1 MKVIQKSGAWLW
13 ALLAALLLTV
23 LLTATAFAGD
33 NDFRCWTVDARQWTN
48 QGYQSEK
55 DGVWYLFLPQD
66 ESPADTVLS
75 FSGRVTAASA
85 GALDREGGTLTG
97 AFADRDRVTLTL
109 EGGRTETV
117 CLRQSSLPSLRL
129 ILNGTTLDQ
138 IHQDKDVK
146 YPGNDLVLTDGD
158 DVLTGAVEIKGRGN
172 STWREYAKKPYQIKF
187 SKKTSV
193 LGMPAAKKWI
203 LLANASDDS
212 MIRTRLVYDAAEQM
226 DFPFVTEY
234 QYVDLWIDGQYLGV
248 YLLGEKAEIGKGR
261 LNLQDPAGAMFEL
274 DNGFATDEDHYFFE
288 GRLNSYFALKEIVE
302 EDDEH
307 IQQAMTNFQTAMTR
321 LTTAL
326 TSQGWENLSLSQL
339 NEMIDVD
346 SLARYYLM
354 NEYVLNGESFFTSFF
369 WYQDGASDVLHVGPL
384 WDFDTCMGNKNEKVT
399 DYNASSTSVLMKKM
413 LNIPAFYQ
421 RVQELYARY
430 KPLLT
435 GMAGQ
440 VDGLRDEIGVSAD
453 LNYLRWSTLGTANP
467 KPGGTPFAPTY
478 DEALSRVRTWLTGR
492 AGAFTPTVRPQQLGY
507 YFNASRTVM
516 YLTYSAPS
524 QTSLRFAVWG
534 QQDGQNDLH
543 WYQAKQQNGRWVA
556 EVPLINHQE
565 TGTYMV
571 HVYNQ
576 NGLPQGLLDHGTV
589 VVDNLV
595 QPEKPALKAALSA
608 DGRYLNLTLTGGSDL
623 TRVWFP
629 TWSQK
634 NGQDDLQWYE
644 AKKQA
649 DGSWTYSVALSRHN
663 TTGTYFIHAY
673 GNNKKNLVAHTTA
686 YVEKIPG
693 PEMKAALSADGRYL
707 DVTLTGRSDLS
718 QVWFPTWSQVNG
730 QDDLRWH
737 EAARQADGSW
747 TCRIALSDHSGTGV
761 YFIHAYGN
769 TKKNLV
775 AHTTVTVPQASQPE
789 QPPQPVRSGMQA
801 VLSADGRYLDVTLA
815 GRSDLTKVWFPTW
828 SAVNG
833 QDDLRWYEATKQPD
847 GSWTCRVPLANH
859 KSAGGFFLHAYGN
872 NKKNLVAHTTA
883 YVEKIPGPEMKAALS
898 ADGRYLDVTLT
909 GRSDLSQVWFPTWSQ
924 VNGQDDLRWH
934 EAARQ
939 ADGSWTCRIALSDHS
954 GTGVYF
960 IHAYGNT
967 KKNLVAHTTV
977 TVPQASQPEQPP
989 QPVRSGMQAVLSADG
1004 RYLDVTL
1011 AGRSDLTKVW
1021 FPTWSAVNG
1030 QDDLR
1035 WYEATKQPDGSWTCR
1050 VPLANHKSAGGFF
1063 LHAYGNNK
1071 KNLVAHTTASVS
1083 QVVSP
1088 QVWTRLH
1095 DGGRYMTVTL
1105 TGRSDLT
1112 KVWFPTW
1119 GAANG
1124 QDDLQWYQAVRQSN
1138 GDWSYTVNLSQHR
1151 DKGTYFIH
1159 VYGNTRQN
1167 LVAHT
1172 TAYVS

>member
-1 MKVIQKSGAWLW
+1 
-13 ALLAALLLTV
+13 
-23 LLTATAFAGD
+23 
-33 NDFRCWTVDARQWTN
+33 
-48 QGYQSEK
+48 
-55 DGVWYLFLPQD
+55 
-66 ESPADTVLS
+66 
-75 FSGRVTAASA
+75 
-85 GALDREGGTLTG
+85 
-97 AFADRDRVTLTL
+97 
-109 EGGRTETV
+109 
-117 CLRQSSLPSLRL
+117 
-129 ILNGTTLDQ
+129 
-138 IHQDKDVK
+138 
-146 YPGNDLVLTDGD
+146 
-158 DVLTGAVEIKGRGN
+158 
-172 STWREYAKKPYQIKF
+172 
-187 SKKTSV
+187 
-193 LGMPAAKKWI
+193 
-203 LLANASDDS
+203 
-212 MIRTRLVYDAAEQM
+212 
-226 DFPFVTEY
+226 
-234 QYVDLWIDGQYLGV
+234 
-248 YLLGEKAEIGKGR
+248 
-261 LNLQDPAGAMFEL
+261 
-274 DNGFATDEDHYFFE
+274 
-288 GRLNSYFALKEIVE
+288 
-302 EDDEH
+302 
-307 IQQAMTNFQTAMTR
+307 
-321 LTTAL
+321 
-326 TSQGWENLSLSQL
+326 
-339 NEMIDVD
+339 
-346 SLARYYLM
+346 M

-883 YVEKIPGPEMKAALS
+883 
-898 ADGRYLDVTLT
+898 
-909 GRSDLSQVWFPTWSQ
+909 
-924 VNGQDDLRWH
+924 
-934 EAARQ
+934 
-939 ADGSWTCRIALSDHS
+939 
-954 GTGVYF
+954 
-960 IHAYGNT
+960 
-967 KKNLVAHTTV
+967 
-977 TVPQASQPEQPP
+977 
-989 QPVRSGMQAVLSADG
+989 
-1004 RYLDVTL
+1004 
-1011 AGRSDLTKVW
+1011 
-1021 FPTWSAVNG
+1021 
-1030 QDDLR
+1030 
-1035 WYEATKQPDGSWTCR
+1035 
-1050 VPLANHKSAGGFF
+1050 
-1063 LHAYGNNK
+1063 
-1071 KNLVAHTTASVS
+1071 SVS

>member
-1 MKVIQKSGAWLW
+1 MKAIQKSGAWLW
-13 ALLAALLLTV
+13 ALLAALLLPV

-85 GALDREGGTLTG
+85 GTLTG

-129 ILNGTTLDQ
+129 TLNGTTLDQ

-302 EDDEH
+302 EDDGH

-430 KPLLT
+430 KPVLT

-453 LNYLRWSTLGTANP
+453 LNYLRWSTLGAANP

-492 AGAFTPTVRPQQLGY
+492 ANAFTPTVRPQQLGY

-623 TRVWFP
+623 TQVWFP
-629 TWSQK
+629 TWSEK

-673 GNNKKNLVAHTTA
+673 GNNKKNLVAHATA

-707 DVTLTGRSDLS
+707 DVTLTGRSDLT
-718 QVWFPTWSQVNG
+718 QVWFPTWSQDNG

-737 EAARQADGSW
+737 EAARQTDGSW

-775 AHTTVTVPQASQPE
+775 AHTTVTVPQASQPS
-789 QPPQPVRSGMQA
+789 QP
-801 VLSADGRYLDVTLA
+801 
-815 GRSDLTKVWFPTW
+815 
-828 SAVNG
+828 
-833 QDDLRWYEATKQPD
+833 
-847 GSWTCRVPLANH
+847 
-859 KSAGGFFLHAYGN
+859 
-872 NKKNLVAHTTA
+872 
-883 YVEKIPGPEMKAALS
+883 
-898 ADGRYLDVTLT
+898 
-909 GRSDLSQVWFPTWSQ
+909 
-924 VNGQDDLRWH
+924 
-934 EAARQ
+934 
-939 ADGSWTCRIALSDHS
+939 
-954 GTGVYF
+954 
-960 IHAYGNT
+960 
-967 KKNLVAHTTV
+967 
-977 TVPQASQPEQPP
+977 SQPEQPP

-1151 DKGTYFIH
+1151 EKGTYFIH

>member
-48 QGYQSEK
+48 QGCRSEQ

-66 ESPADTVLS
+66 ESLADTVLS

-129 ILNGTTLDQ
+129 TLNGTTLDQ

-302 EDDEH
+302 EDDGH

-430 KPLLT
+430 KPVLT

-453 LNYLRWSTLGTANP
+453 LNYLRWSTLGAANP

-478 DEALSRVRTWLTGR
+478 DEAISRVRTWLTGR
-492 AGAFTPTVRPQQLGY
+492 ANAFTPTVRPQQLGY

-534 QQDGQNDLH
+534 EQDGQNDLH

-623 TRVWFP
+623 TQVWFP
-629 TWSQK
+629 TWSEK

-673 GNNKKNLVAHTTA
+673 GNNKKNLVTHTTA

-693 PEMKAALSADGRYL
+693 PEMRAALSADGRYL
-707 DVTLTGRSDLS
+707 DVTLTGRGDLT

-737 EAARQADGSW
+737 EAARQTDGSW

-761 YFIHAYGN
+761 YFIHAYSSDSGQNRLIGN
-769 TKKNLV
+769 TTAQVAKLPAPDTVTAQVSDNCRTMSIRLDTARSYSGIRFAVWSSAGGQDDLVWYTAKNGGSGSWTYDVDLARHNTTGTYFIHVYAGNKLVAHTTAQVKSLPAPAPGVKPGLTAAVSADNAAMELALTTTAKYGKVRFAVWSNANGQDDLVWYDGRLTGSTWSAGVKLLNHKTLGGYFIHVYADGKLVAHTTANVYGMPPQQSAQAIVTGDFAWMKLRLYSATGYSSIRFAVWSSAGGQDDLVWYKGENIGGAWVAAADLTRHNTTGTYFIHIYSGNKLV
-775 AHTTVTVPQASQPE
+775 AHTTVTV
-789 QPPQPVRSGMQA
+789 
-801 VLSADGRYLDVTLA
+801 
-815 GRSDLTKVWFPTW
+815 
-828 SAVNG
+828 
-833 QDDLRWYEATKQPD
+833 
-847 GSWTCRVPLANH
+847 
-859 KSAGGFFLHAYGN
+859 KSLPN
-872 NKKNLVAHTTA
+872 
-883 YVEKIPGPEMKAALS
+883 
-898 ADGRYLDVTLT
+898 R
-909 GRSDLSQVWFPTWSQ
+909 
-924 VNGQDDLRWH
+924 
-934 EAARQ
+934 
-939 ADGSWTCRIALSDHS
+939 
-954 GTGVYF
+954 
-960 IHAYGNT
+960 
-967 KKNLVAHTTV
+967 
-977 TVPQASQPEQPP
+977 
-989 QPVRSGMQAVLSADG
+989 
-1004 RYLDVTL
+1004 
-1011 AGRSDLTKVW
+1011 
-1021 FPTWSAVNG
+1021 
-1030 QDDLR
+1030 
-1035 WYEATKQPDGSWTCR
+1035 
-1050 VPLANHKSAGGFF
+1050 
-1063 LHAYGNNK
+1063 
-1071 KNLVAHTTASVS
+1071 
-1083 QVVSP
+1083 
-1088 QVWTRLH
+1088 
-1095 DGGRYMTVTL
+1095 
-1105 TGRSDLT
+1105 
-1112 KVWFPTW
+1112 
-1119 GAANG
+1119 
-1124 QDDLQWYQAVRQSN
+1124 
-1138 GDWSYTVNLSQHR
+1138 
-1151 DKGTYFIH
+1151 
-1159 VYGNTRQN
+1159 
-1167 LVAHT
+1167 
-1172 TAYVS
+1172 

>member
-1 MKVIQKSGAWLW
+1 MHESDPKSGAWLW

-48 QGYQSEK
+48 QGCRSEQ
-55 DGVWYLFLPQD
+55 DGVWYLFLPRD

-129 ILNGTTLDQ
+129 TLNGTTLDQ

-226 DFPFVTEY
+226 GFPFVTEY

-421 RVQELYARY
+421 RVQELYTRY
-430 KPLLT
+430 KPVLT

-453 LNYLRWSTLGTANP
+453 LNYLRWSTLGAANP

-478 DEALSRVRTWLTGR
+478 DEALSRVRTWLAGR
-492 AGAFTPTVRPQQLGY
+492 ANAFTPTVRPQQLGY

-556 EVPLINHQE
+556 EVPLTNHQE

-608 DGRYLNLTLTGGSDL
+608 DGRYLNLTLTGDL
-623 TRVWFP
+623 FRGPVPPQHHRHLFHP
-629 TWSQK
+629 RLRQQQEEP
-634 NGQDDLQWYE
+634 GGPHHRLCGEDPRAGDE
-644 AKKQA
+644 
-649 DGSWTYSVALSRHN
+649 GRPVRRRALS
-663 TTGTYFIHAY
+663 
-673 GNNKKNLVAHTTA
+673 
-686 YVEKIPG
+686 
-693 PEMKAALSADGRYL
+693 GR
-707 DVTLTGRSDLS
+707 D
-718 QVWFPTWSQVNG
+718 
-730 QDDLRWH
+730 
-737 EAARQADGSW
+737 
-747 TCRIALSDHSGTGV
+747 
-761 YFIHAYGN
+761 
-769 TKKNLV
+769 
-775 AHTTVTVPQASQPE
+775 
-789 QPPQPVRSGMQA
+789 
-801 VLSADGRYLDVTLA
+801 
-815 GRSDLTKVWFPTW
+815 
-828 SAVNG
+828 
-833 QDDLRWYEATKQPD
+833 PD
-847 GSWTCRVPLANH
+847 GPRRPDPGLVPHLEPGQRPGRPALA
-859 KSAGGFFLHAYGN
+859 
-872 NKKNLVAHTTA
+872 
-883 YVEKIPGPEMKAALS
+883 
-898 ADGRYLDVTLT
+898 
-909 GRSDLSQVWFPTWSQ
+909 
-924 VNGQDDLRWH
+924 
-934 EAARQ
+934 
-939 ADGSWTCRIALSDHS
+939 
-954 GTGVYF
+954 
-960 IHAYGNT
+960 
-967 KKNLVAHTTV
+967 
-977 TVPQASQPEQPP
+977 
-989 QPVRSGMQAVLSADG
+989 
-1004 RYLDVTL
+1004 
-1011 AGRSDLTKVW
+1011 
-1021 FPTWSAVNG
+1021 
-1030 QDDLR
+1030 
-1035 WYEATKQPDGSWTCR
+1035 
-1050 VPLANHKSAGGFF
+1050 
-1063 LHAYGNNK
+1063 
-1071 KNLVAHTTASVS
+1071 
-1083 QVVSP
+1083 
-1088 QVWTRLH
+1088 
-1095 DGGRYMTVTL
+1095 
-1105 TGRSDLT
+1105 
-1112 KVWFPTW
+1112 
-1119 GAANG
+1119 
-1124 QDDLQWYQAVRQSN
+1124 
-1138 GDWSYTVNLSQHR
+1138 
-1151 DKGTYFIH
+1151 
-1159 VYGNTRQN
+1159 
-1167 LVAHT
+1167 
-1172 TAYVS
+1172 

>member
-1 MKVIQKSGAWLW
+1 MKVIQKSGVWLW

-129 ILNGTTLDQ
+129 TLNGTTLDQ

-226 DFPFVTEY
+226 GFPFVTEY

-430 KPLLT
+430 KPVLT

-478 DEALSRVRTWLTGR
+478 DEAISRVRTWLTGR
-492 AGAFTPTVRPQQLGY
+492 ANAFTPTVRPQQLGY

-623 TRVWFP
+623 TQVWFP
-629 TWSQK
+629 TWSEK

-644 AKKQA
+644 AKK
-649 DGSWTYSVALSRHN
+649 
-663 TTGTYFIHAY
+663 
-673 GNNKKNLVAHTTA
+673 
-686 YVEKIPG
+686 
-693 PEMKAALSADGRYL
+693 
-707 DVTLTGRSDLS
+707 
-718 QVWFPTWSQVNG
+718 
-730 QDDLRWH
+730 
-737 EAARQADGSW
+737 QADGSW

-775 AHTTVTVPQASQPE
+775 AHTTVTVPQASQP
-789 QPPQPVRSGMQA
+789 
-801 VLSADGRYLDVTLA
+801 
-815 GRSDLTKVWFPTW
+815 
-828 SAVNG
+828 
-833 QDDLRWYEATKQPD
+833 
-847 GSWTCRVPLANH
+847 
-859 KSAGGFFLHAYGN
+859 
-872 NKKNLVAHTTA
+872 
-883 YVEKIPGPEMKAALS
+883 
-898 ADGRYLDVTLT
+898 
-909 GRSDLSQVWFPTWSQ
+909 
-924 VNGQDDLRWH
+924 
-934 EAARQ
+934 
-939 ADGSWTCRIALSDHS
+939 
-954 GTGVYF
+954 
-960 IHAYGNT
+960 
-967 KKNLVAHTTV
+967 
-977 TVPQASQPEQPP
+977 SQPEQPP

-1021 FPTWSAVNG
+1021 FPTWSSANG

>member
-13 ALLAALLLTV
+13 ALLAAVLLTV

-75 FSGRVTAASA
+75 FSGSVTAASA
-85 GALDREGGTLTG
+85 GTLDRDSGTLTG

-129 ILNGTTLDQ
+129 TLNGTTLDQ

-158 DVLTGAVEIKGRGN
+158 DVLTGTVEIKGRGN

-288 GRLNSYFALKEIVE
+288 GRLNSWFALKEIVE

-421 RVQELYARY
+421 RVQELYTRY
-430 KPLLT
+430 KPVLT

-453 LNYLRWSTLGTANP
+453 LNYLRWNTLGAANP

-492 AGAFTPTVRPQQLGY
+492 ANAFTPTVRPQQLGY

-534 QQDGQNDLH
+534 EQDGQNDLH
-543 WYQAKQQNGRWVA
+543 WYQARKQNGRWVA

-608 DGRYLNLTLTGGSDL
+608 DGRYLNLTLTGGSGL
-623 TRVWFP
+623 TQVWFP
-629 TWSQK
+629 TWSEK

-663 TTGTYFIHAY
+663 TTGTYIIHAY

-707 DVTLTGRSDLS
+707 DVTLTGRGDLT

-737 EAARQADGSW
+737 EAARQTDGSW

-769 TKKNLV
+769 NKKNLV
-775 AHTTVTVPQASQPE
+775 AHTTVTVPQASQPSQPSQPE
-789 QPPQPVRSGMQA
+789 QPSQPVRSGMQA
-801 VLSADGRYLDVTLA
+801 VLSSDGRYLDVTLA
-815 GRSDLTKVWFPTW
+815 GRSDL
-828 SAVNG
+828 S
-833 QDDLRWYEATKQPD
+833 
-847 GSWTCRVPLANH
+847 
-859 KSAGGFFLHAYGN
+859 
-872 NKKNLVAHTTA
+872 
-883 YVEKIPGPEMKAALS
+883 
-898 ADGRYLDVTLT
+898 
-909 GRSDLSQVWFPTWSQ
+909 
-924 VNGQDDLRWH
+924 
-934 EAARQ
+934 
-939 ADGSWTCRIALSDHS
+939 
-954 GTGVYF
+954 
-960 IHAYGNT
+960 
-967 KKNLVAHTTV
+967 
-977 TVPQASQPEQPP
+977 
-989 QPVRSGMQAVLSADG
+989 
-1004 RYLDVTL
+1004 
-1011 AGRSDLTKVW
+1011 KVW

-1119 GAANG
+1119 SAANG

-1159 VYGNTRQN
+1159 VYGNTKQN

-1172 TAYVS
+1172 TVTVN

>member
-1 MKVIQKSGAWLW
+1 MKVIQKSGVWLW

-129 ILNGTTLDQ
+129 TLNGTTLDQ

-158 DVLTGAVEIKGRGN
+158 DVLTGTVEIKGRGN

-430 KPLLT
+430 KPVLT

-453 LNYLRWSTLGTANP
+453 LNYLRWSTLGAANP

-492 AGAFTPTVRPQQLGY
+492 ANAFTPTVRPQQLGY

-543 WYQAKQQNGRWVA
+543 WYQAKQQDGRWVA
-556 EVPLINHQE
+556 EVPLVNHQE

-623 TRVWFP
+623 TQVWFP
-629 TWSQK
+629 TWSEK

-644 AKKQA
+644 AKK
-649 DGSWTYSVALSRHN
+649 
-663 TTGTYFIHAY
+663 
-673 GNNKKNLVAHTTA
+673 
-686 YVEKIPG
+686 
-693 PEMKAALSADGRYL
+693 
-707 DVTLTGRSDLS
+707 
-718 QVWFPTWSQVNG
+718 
-730 QDDLRWH
+730 
-737 EAARQADGSW
+737 QADGSW

-775 AHTTVTVPQASQPE
+775 AHTTVTVPQASQPS
-789 QPPQPVRSGMQA
+789 QP
-801 VLSADGRYLDVTLA
+801 
-815 GRSDLTKVWFPTW
+815 
-828 SAVNG
+828 
-833 QDDLRWYEATKQPD
+833 
-847 GSWTCRVPLANH
+847 
-859 KSAGGFFLHAYGN
+859 
-872 NKKNLVAHTTA
+872 
-883 YVEKIPGPEMKAALS
+883 
-898 ADGRYLDVTLT
+898 
-909 GRSDLSQVWFPTWSQ
+909 
-924 VNGQDDLRWH
+924 
-934 EAARQ
+934 
-939 ADGSWTCRIALSDHS
+939 
-954 GTGVYF
+954 
-960 IHAYGNT
+960 
-967 KKNLVAHTTV
+967 
-977 TVPQASQPEQPP
+977 SQPEQPP

-1021 FPTWSAVNG
+1021 FPTWSSVNG

-1151 DKGTYFIH
+1151 DKGTYFVH

>member
-13 ALLAALLLTV
+13 ALLAAVLLTV

-33 NDFRCWTVDARQWTN
+33 NDFRCWTVDDRQWTN

-75 FSGRVTAASA
+75 FSGSVTAASA
-85 GALDREGGTLTG
+85 GTLDRDSGTLTG

-129 ILNGTTLDQ
+129 TLNGTTLDQ

-158 DVLTGAVEIKGRGN
+158 DVLTGTVEIKGRGN

-421 RVQELYARY
+421 RVQELYTRY
-430 KPLLT
+430 KPVLT

-453 LNYLRWSTLGTANP
+453 LNYLRWNTLGAANP

-492 AGAFTPTVRPQQLGY
+492 ANAFTPTVRPQQLGY

-534 QQDGQNDLH
+534 EQDGQNDLH
-543 WYQAKQQNGRWVA
+543 WYQARKQNGRWVA

-608 DGRYLNLTLTGGSDL
+608 DGRYLNLTLTGGSGL
-623 TRVWFP
+623 SQVWFP
-629 TWSQK
+629 TWSEK

-663 TTGTYFIHAY
+663 TTGTYIIHAY
-673 GNNKKNLVAHTTA
+673 GNN
-686 YVEKIPG
+686 
-693 PEMKAALSADGRYL
+693 
-707 DVTLTGRSDLS
+707 
-718 QVWFPTWSQVNG
+718 
-730 QDDLRWH
+730 
-737 EAARQADGSW
+737 
-747 TCRIALSDHSGTGV
+747 
-761 YFIHAYGN
+761 
-769 TKKNLV
+769 KKNLV
-775 AHTTVTVPQASQPE
+775 AHTTVTVPQASQPS
-789 QPPQPVRSGMQA
+789 QP
-801 VLSADGRYLDVTLA
+801 
-815 GRSDLTKVWFPTW
+815 
-828 SAVNG
+828 
-833 QDDLRWYEATKQPD
+833 
-847 GSWTCRVPLANH
+847 
-859 KSAGGFFLHAYGN
+859 
-872 NKKNLVAHTTA
+872 
-883 YVEKIPGPEMKAALS
+883 
-898 ADGRYLDVTLT
+898 
-909 GRSDLSQVWFPTWSQ
+909 
-924 VNGQDDLRWH
+924 
-934 EAARQ
+934 
-939 ADGSWTCRIALSDHS
+939 
-954 GTGVYF
+954 
-960 IHAYGNT
+960 
-967 KKNLVAHTTV
+967 
-977 TVPQASQPEQPP
+977 SQPEQPS

-1138 GDWSYTVNLSQHR
+1138 GDWTYTVNLSQHR

-1172 TAYVS
+1172 TVTVN

>member
-1 MKVIQKSGAWLW
+1 MKAIQKSGAWLW

-129 ILNGTTLDQ
+129 TLNGTTLDQ

-158 DVLTGAVEIKGRGN
+158 DVLTGTVEIKGRGN

-302 EDDEH
+302 EDDGH

-421 RVQELYARY
+421 RVQELYTRY
-430 KPLLT
+430 KPVLT

-453 LNYLRWSTLGTANP
+453 LNYLRWSTLGAANP

-492 AGAFTPTVRPQQLGY
+492 ANAFTPTVRPQQLGY

-623 TRVWFP
+623 TQVWFP
-629 TWSQK
+629 TWSEK

-693 PEMKAALSADGRYL
+693 PEMRAALSADGRYL
-707 DVTLTGRSDLS
+707 DVTLTGRGDLT

-737 EAARQADGSW
+737 EASRQADGSW
-747 TCRIALSDHSGTGV
+747 TCRIALSDHSGTGT

-769 TKKNLV
+769 T
-775 AHTTVTVPQASQPE
+775 
-789 QPPQPVRSGMQA
+789 
-801 VLSADGRYLDVTLA
+801 
-815 GRSDLTKVWFPTW
+815 
-828 SAVNG
+828 
-833 QDDLRWYEATKQPD
+833 
-847 GSWTCRVPLANH
+847 
-859 KSAGGFFLHAYGN
+859 
-872 NKKNLVAHTTA
+872 KKNLVAHTTA

-909 GRSDLSQVWFPTWSQ
+909 GRGDLTQVWFPTWSQ
-924 VNGQDDLRWH
+924 DNGQDDLRWH

-939 ADGSWTCRIALSDHS
+939 TDGSWTCRIALSDHS

-960 IHAYGNT
+960 IHAYGNN

-977 TVPQASQPEQPP
+977 TVPQASLPSQPEQPP

-1088 QVWTRLH
+1088 QVWTSLH

-1159 VYGNTRQN
+1159 VYGNTRLN

>member
-1 MKVIQKSGAWLW
+1 M
-13 ALLAALLLTV
+13 
-23 LLTATAFAGD
+23 
-33 NDFRCWTVDARQWTN
+33 
-48 QGYQSEK
+48 
-55 DGVWYLFLPQD
+55 
-66 ESPADTVLS
+66 
-75 FSGRVTAASA
+75 
-85 GALDREGGTLTG
+85 
-97 AFADRDRVTLTL
+97 TLTL

-129 ILNGTTLDQ
+129 TLNGTTLDQ

-172 STWREYAKKPYQIKF
+172 STWREYAKKPYQVKF

-302 EDDEH
+302 EDDGH

-430 KPLLT
+430 KPVLT

-453 LNYLRWSTLGTANP
+453 LNYLRWSTLGAANP

-478 DEALSRVRTWLTGR
+478 DEAISRVRTWLTGR
-492 AGAFTPTVRPQQLGY
+492 ANAFTPTVRPQQLGY

-534 QQDGQNDLH
+534 EQDGQNDLH

-576 NGLPQGLLDHGTV
+576 NGLPQGLLDHGHRGGG
-589 VVDNLV
+589 
-595 QPEKPALKAALSA
+595 QP
-608 DGRYLNLTLTGGSDL
+608 G
-623 TRVWFP
+623 
-629 TWSQK
+629 
-634 NGQDDLQWYE
+634 
-644 AKKQA
+644 
-649 DGSWTYSVALSRHN
+649 
-663 TTGTYFIHAY
+663 
-673 GNNKKNLVAHTTA
+673 
-686 YVEKIPG
+686 
-693 PEMKAALSADGRYL
+693 
-707 DVTLTGRSDLS
+707 
-718 QVWFPTWSQVNG
+718 
-730 QDDLRWH
+730 
-737 EAARQADGSW
+737 AARRS
-747 TCRIALSDHSGTGV
+747 R
-761 YFIHAYGN
+761 
-769 TKKNLV
+769 
-775 AHTTVTVPQASQPE
+775 PE
-789 QPPQPVRSGMQA
+789 GGPVRPT
-801 VLSADGRYLDVTLA
+801 DG
-815 GRSDLTKVWFPTW
+815 
-828 SAVNG
+828 
-833 QDDLRWYEATKQPD
+833 
-847 GSWTCRVPLANH
+847 
-859 KSAGGFFLHAYGN
+859 
-872 NKKNLVAHTTA
+872 
-883 YVEKIPGPEMKAALS
+883 I
-898 ADGRYLDVTLT
+898 
-909 GRSDLSQVWFPTWSQ
+909 
-924 VNGQDDLRWH
+924 
-934 EAARQ
+934 
-939 ADGSWTCRIALSDHS
+939 
-954 GTGVYF
+954 
-960 IHAYGNT
+960 
-967 KKNLVAHTTV
+967 
-977 TVPQASQPEQPP
+977 
-989 QPVRSGMQAVLSADG
+989 
-1004 RYLDVTL
+1004 
-1011 AGRSDLTKVW
+1011 
-1021 FPTWSAVNG
+1021 
-1030 QDDLR
+1030 
-1035 WYEATKQPDGSWTCR
+1035 
-1050 VPLANHKSAGGFF
+1050 
-1063 LHAYGNNK
+1063 
-1071 KNLVAHTTASVS
+1071 
-1083 QVVSP
+1083 
-1088 QVWTRLH
+1088 
-1095 DGGRYMTVTL
+1095 
-1105 TGRSDLT
+1105 
-1112 KVWFPTW
+1112 
-1119 GAANG
+1119 
-1124 QDDLQWYQAVRQSN
+1124 
-1138 GDWSYTVNLSQHR
+1138 
-1151 DKGTYFIH
+1151 
-1159 VYGNTRQN
+1159 
-1167 LVAHT
+1167 
-1172 TAYVS
+1172 

>member
-48 QGYQSEK
+48 QGCRSEQ
-55 DGVWYLFLPQD
+55 DGVWYLFLPRD

-129 ILNGTTLDQ
+129 TLNGTTLDQ

-226 DFPFVTEY
+226 GFPFVTEY

-828 SAVNG
+828 SSVNG

-872 NKKNLVAHTTA
+872 NKKNLVAHTT
-883 YVEKIPGPEMKAALS
+883 
-898 ADGRYLDVTLT
+898 
-909 GRSDLSQVWFPTWSQ
+909 
-924 VNGQDDLRWH
+924 
-934 EAARQ
+934 
-939 ADGSWTCRIALSDHS
+939 
-954 GTGVYF
+954 
-960 IHAYGNT
+960 
-967 KKNLVAHTTV
+967 V
-977 TVPQASQPEQPP
+977 TVPQASQPSQPEQPP

-1021 FPTWSAVNG
+1021 FPTWSSVNG

>member
-48 QGYQSEK
+48 QGCRSEQ

-66 ESPADTVLS
+66 ESLADTVLS

-129 ILNGTTLDQ
+129 TLNGTTLDQ

-302 EDDEH
+302 EDDGH

-430 KPLLT
+430 KPVLT

-453 LNYLRWSTLGTANP
+453 LNYLRWSTLGAANP

-478 DEALSRVRTWLTGR
+478 DEAISRVRTWLTGR
-492 AGAFTPTVRPQQLGY
+492 ANAFTPTVRPQQLGY

-534 QQDGQNDLH
+534 EQDGQNDLH

-623 TRVWFP
+623 T
-629 TWSQK
+629 
-634 NGQDDLQWYE
+634 
-644 AKKQA
+644 
-649 DGSWTYSVALSRHN
+649 
-663 TTGTYFIHAY
+663 
-673 GNNKKNLVAHTTA
+673 
-686 YVEKIPG
+686 
-693 PEMKAALSADGRYL
+693 
-707 DVTLTGRSDLS
+707 

-769 TKKNLV
+769 NKKNLV
-775 AHTTVTVPQASQPE
+775 AHTTVTVPQPSQPSQPE

-801 VLSADGRYLDVTLA
+801 VLSADGLYLDVTLA

-872 NKKNLVAHTTA
+872 NKKNLVAHTT
-883 YVEKIPGPEMKAALS
+883 G
-898 ADGRYLDVTLT
+898 
-909 GRSDLSQVWFPTWSQ
+909 
-924 VNGQDDLRWH
+924 
-934 EAARQ
+934 
-939 ADGSWTCRIALSDHS
+939 
-954 GTGVYF
+954 
-960 IHAYGNT
+960 
-967 KKNLVAHTTV
+967 
-977 TVPQASQPEQPP
+977 
-989 QPVRSGMQAVLSADG
+989 
-1004 RYLDVTL
+1004 
-1011 AGRSDLTKVW
+1011 
-1021 FPTWSAVNG
+1021 
-1030 QDDLR
+1030 
-1035 WYEATKQPDGSWTCR
+1035 
-1050 VPLANHKSAGGFF
+1050 
-1063 LHAYGNNK
+1063 
-1071 KNLVAHTTASVS
+1071 SVS

>member
-13 ALLAALLLTV
+13 ALLAAVLLTV

-75 FSGRVTAASA
+75 FSGSVTAASA
-85 GALDREGGTLTG
+85 GTLDRDSGTLTG

-129 ILNGTTLDQ
+129 TLNGTTLDQ

-158 DVLTGAVEIKGRGN
+158 DVLTGTVEIKGRGN

-288 GRLNSYFALKEIVE
+288 GRLNSWFALKEIVE
-302 EDDEH
+302 EDDGH

-421 RVQELYARY
+421 RVQELYTRY
-430 KPLLT
+430 KPVLT

-453 LNYLRWSTLGTANP
+453 LNYLRWNTLGAANP

-492 AGAFTPTVRPQQLGY
+492 ANAFTPTVRPQQLGY

-534 QQDGQNDLH
+534 EQDGQNDLH
-543 WYQAKQQNGRWVA
+543 WYQARKQNGRWVA

-608 DGRYLNLTLTGGSDL
+608 DGRYLNLTLTGGSGL
-623 TRVWFP
+623 TQVWFP
-629 TWSQK
+629 TWSEK

-663 TTGTYFIHAY
+663 TTGTYIIHAY

-686 YVEKIPG
+686 HVEKIPG

-707 DVTLTGRSDLS
+707 DVTLTGRGDLT

-775 AHTTVTVPQASQPE
+775 AHTTVTVPQASQPS
-789 QPPQPVRSGMQA
+789 QP
-801 VLSADGRYLDVTLA
+801 
-815 GRSDLTKVWFPTW
+815 
-828 SAVNG
+828 
-833 QDDLRWYEATKQPD
+833 
-847 GSWTCRVPLANH
+847 
-859 KSAGGFFLHAYGN
+859 
-872 NKKNLVAHTTA
+872 
-883 YVEKIPGPEMKAALS
+883 
-898 ADGRYLDVTLT
+898 
-909 GRSDLSQVWFPTWSQ
+909 
-924 VNGQDDLRWH
+924 
-934 EAARQ
+934 
-939 ADGSWTCRIALSDHS
+939 
-954 GTGVYF
+954 
-960 IHAYGNT
+960 
-967 KKNLVAHTTV
+967 
-977 TVPQASQPEQPP
+977 SQPEQPS

-1119 GAANG
+1119 SAANG

-1138 GDWSYTVNLSQHR
+1138 GDWTYTVNLSQHR

-1172 TAYVS
+1172 TVTVN